1 MPKNQVP
8 KNALIVVGTG
18 EGARFF
24 RNVGDV
30 NTINLEADG
39 HLDAGNMADEGP
51 SGKSPPE
58 QSGKES
64 MEATFSKL
72 LANRLYSMAHAG
84 KYDDL
89 VLVLDPDTLGEVR
102 PLLHK
107 EVQGKLRFDLAKTL
121 SNNSTDEIVK
131 SLQAAS

>member
-1 MPKNQVP
+1 MTNQIP

-24 RNVGDV
+24 RNVGDAT
-30 NTINLEADG
+30 NIQLQSDG
-39 HLDAGNMADEGP
+39 HMDAGNMADEGP
-51 SGKSPPE
+51 AGKSPPE

-89 VLVLDPDTLGEVR
+89 VMVLDPDTLGEVR

-107 EVQGKLRFDLAKTL
+107 EVQDKLRFDLAKTL
-121 SNNSTDEIVK
+121 SNSSTSEIEK
-131 SLQAAS
+131 SLKAAV

>member
-1 MPKNQVP
+1 MPKNDVP

-18 EGARFF
+18 EGAKFF
-24 RNVGDV
+24 RNVGDAG
-30 NTINLEADG
+30 NISLKQDG
-39 HLDAGNMADEGP
+39 HMDAGNMADEGP
-51 SGKSPPE
+51 AGKSPPE

-84 KYDDL
+84 EYDDL

-107 EVQGKLRFDLAKTL
+107 EVLEKLSFDLAKTL

-131 SLQAAS
+131 SLHAAQ